1 MIRTIS
7 DVEAVHMELNALGP
21 LKPPVGK
28 PLDGEMLTWGRSF
41 FASDDARIHTGVW
54 ECAAGRMRAD
64 FGTDGEMVHVVK
76 GSIRAVSDDG
86 EELVVGPGQS
96 ATFPPGWTGIW
107 ELEAPMRKLYRPGKR
122 FSICSSRRLNVVL
135 PCSRTS
141 CKACGKSRAIETT

>member
-1 MIRTIS
+1 MIRTVS
-7 DVEAVHMELNALGP
+7 DSEAVEMELNELGP

-28 PLDGEMLTWGRSF
+28 PLDGEMLTWGHSL
-41 FASDDARIHTGVW
+41 FASEDSRIHTGVW

-76 GSIRAVSDDG
+76 GTIRAISDDG

-107 ELEAPMRKLYRPGKR
+107 ELETPVRKLYCTFELGEK
-122 FSICSSRRLNVVL
+122 
-135 PCSRTS
+135 
-141 CKACGKSRAIETT
+141 